1 MAKSHATKI
10 LAVASKV
17 LILTFSYF
25 LNHIQPLISKNPN
38 LPSTNHQHSSKLL
51 KTAYIY
57 IYRERERERER
68 ETYMKG
74 FPFPSGWTR
83 KYKR

>member
-57 IYRERERERER
+57 IYIYRERERER
-68 ETYMKG
+68 ETSLFANK
-74 FPFPSGWTR
+74 
-83 KYKR
+83 